1 MVDIGTILRHYKRPD
16 IQKEM
21 VWSANDREVAVRFS
35 DKGFGKR
42 PDTLMY
48 PNDVLELAK
57 QQASSFHVS
66 EEHWENVLSI
76 NPALKPKE
84 LNDLRIG
91 WDLVLDIDCPDWDI
105 SRITTDLIVKALK
118 EHGIKTISA
127 KFSGNKGF
135 HLGVPLK
142 SFPKSIHGKEI
153 KDWFPDG
160 PKRIAAYLLDYIS
173 EKEIKEL
180 KDGTIVISN
189 KYEYSIETIKKV
201 LNKSDE
207 ELFYTLC
214 DKCNKKISLK
224 QVKTKKFDFICS
236 KCGYSEVDVDGIKNC
251 KQCNFLMDKIE
262 KKNTKNIC
270 SCGSDKF
277 TKKFDTTKLID
288 VDTLLISS
296 RHLYRMPYSLH
307 EKSGLASVPI
317 NPADIINFNKEFAN
331 PNGLK
336 VSKYRFLDSTNT
348 VEGEASNL
356 VMAAFEHNPIIVEE
370 TIKKF
375 DFEKEFESL
384 TTAIPADFFPPCIAQ
399 ILSGLEDG
407 KKRSM
412 FVLINF
418 LSNTGYDYDKIDEIL
433 HDWNNRNREP
443 LREVLV
449 KGQVRYRR
457 VQKKRVLPP
466 NCSNMAYYKNFGVCH
481 PDNFCARIRNPVNY
495 TVLKAKIAQG
505 KDKNGRKKL
514 TEEQKE
520 MRRKFREKKKL
531 EKKLKK
537 EDIDKKETVKEQKQ

>member
-1 MVDIGTILRHYKRPD
+1 
-16 IQKEM
+16 
-21 VWSANDREVAVRFS
+21 
-35 DKGFGKR
+35 
-42 PDTLMY
+42 
-48 PNDVLELAK
+48 
-57 QQASSFHVS
+57 
-66 EEHWENVLSI
+66 
-76 NPALKPKE
+76 
-84 LNDLRIG
+84 
-91 WDLVLDIDCPDWDI
+91 
-105 SRITTDLIVKALK
+105 
-118 EHGIKTISA
+118 
-127 KFSGNKGF
+127 
-135 HLGVPLK
+135 
-142 SFPKSIHGKEI
+142 
-153 KDWFPDG
+153 
-160 PKRIAAYLLDYIS
+160 
-173 EKEIKEL
+173 
-180 KDGTIVISN
+180 
-189 KYEYSIETIKKV
+189 
-201 LNKSDE
+201 
-207 ELFYTLC
+207 
-214 DKCNKKISLK
+214 
-224 QVKTKKFDFICS
+224 
-236 KCGYSEVDVDGIKNC
+236 
-251 KQCNFLMDKIE
+251 MDKIE
-262 KKNTKNIC
+262 KKNTKKIC

-277 TKKFDTTKLID
+277 TKKFDKTKLID

-317 NPADIINFNKEFAN
+317 NPSEIVNFDKKFAD

-336 VSKYRFLDSTNT
+336 VSQYRFLDNSDTI
-348 VEGEASNL
+348 EGEASNL
-356 VMAAFEHNPIIVEE
+356 VMAAFEHNPVITQE
-370 TIKKF
+370 TTRKF

-384 TTAIPADFFPPCIAQ
+384 KNAIPADFFPPCITQ

-443 LREVLV
+443 LREVIV

-481 PDNFCARIRNPVNY
+481 PDNFCGKIRNPVNY

-531 EKKLKK
+531 EKDKLQNIK
-537 EDIDKKETVKEQKQ
+537 